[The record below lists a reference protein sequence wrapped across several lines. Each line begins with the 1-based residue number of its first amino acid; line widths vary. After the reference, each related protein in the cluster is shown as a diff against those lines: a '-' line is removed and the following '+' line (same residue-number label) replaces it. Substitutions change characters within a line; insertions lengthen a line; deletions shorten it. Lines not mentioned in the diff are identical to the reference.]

1 MSSGSA
7 RPSQEEVAGGLQ
19 QGRRQRFLPILLQR
33 DDDLEQEEDHGD
45 DRRHGYPNYRNRR
58 KPSSAEEALSRY
70 PQMGKFEASH
80 RTGIVVC
87 PDPRAAAAEQRLDE
101 KEESW
106 MTTLAAVAASG
117 TALALQAIPE
127 GERRQHRRRRRRR
140 RPPDVSSAATTAVQQ
155 LQAELSSRLDSL
167 SSWRRGRV
175 LSPRPAR
182 RRRRLT
188 PLFSPGQ
195 ASAAA
200 ALAARQH
207 LLQLRAR
214 LSGMTTAA
222 GRRTGAL
229 FSAAR
234 ESGDRGLRIT
244 GGCGDLL
251 RRLGSGLLVRSVQI
265 LKRGA
270 AGAAGGRLQRGDEEA
285 EEEGEWEGSRL
296 VRLTDMTVQNVVDV
310 VARDGWEHVATT
322 SGVVVHRQYIALSA
336 DGTPIEE
343 EDTAT
348 AAAAA
353 ARGSTAEH
361 SAIFGGTSSSNGSG
375 GGGSINA
382 PRFACVKA
390 TAIISVPPEVVYL
403 LFADN
408 SRVSEYN
415 EHCREV
421 KDLEVL
427 SQDSKITW
435 AASGRMGPF
444 KARDFC
450 TLVHFRTL
458 SDGTLAQVSRP
469 VEHPAAPRSS
479 RYVRSE
485 ILLAGNFMR
494 PVPGDPSRTEFL
506 MVTHVNPGGAAE
518 TRAGAMLVN
527 SLCASSPVTFIRRLE
542 VAAQKLMLELQ
553 QQQQQLQ
560 QPRASPPA
568 LPGDGGGGDDDSGDD
583 VNSDGGA
590 MVTDKGREGAREG
603 QGRAIDERENLGDGI
618 GSGSGRGGG
627 VGGAEIEDGG
637 GETAGW
643 PNFVV
648 ETSFGGALAPRQRQ
662 QQQKQQE
669 EQQEPEACS
678 HQPQPPERSPS

>member
-1 MSSGSA
+1 
-7 RPSQEEVAGGLQ
+7 
-19 QGRRQRFLPILLQR
+19 
-33 DDDLEQEEDHGD
+33 
-45 DRRHGYPNYRNRR
+45 
-58 KPSSAEEALSRY
+58 
-70 PQMGKFEASH
+70 MGKFEPWH
-80 RTGIVVC
+80 RTGIVASHHPC
-87 PDPRAAAAEQRLDE
+87 AAEERWDE
-101 KEESW
+101 MEESW
-106 MTTLAAVAASG
+106 VTALAALAASG
-117 TALALQAIPE
+117 TALALQAVPE
-127 GERRQHRRRRRRR
+127 GGRRQHRRQRQRR
-140 RPPDVSSAATTAVQQ
+140 RPPDVSSAAAAAVRR
-155 LQAELSSRLDSL
+155 LQAEISSRLDDL
-167 SSWRRGRV
+167 SAWST
-175 LSPRPAR
+175 R
-182 RRRRLT
+182 RRRRVSPPPAT
-188 PLFSPGQ
+188 RRRRRRSAPPFSPTQ

-207 LLQLRAR
+207 LGQLRGH
-214 LSGMTTAA
+214 LLGMTTAA
-222 GRRTGAL
+222 GRRTEAL
-229 FSAAR
+229 LSAACQ
-234 ESGDRGLRIT
+234 SGDRGLRIA
-244 GGCGDLL
+244 GGYGEML
-251 RRLGSGLLVRSVQI
+251 RRRGYGLLFRSVER
-265 LKRGA
+265 LRRGV
-270 AGAAGGRLQRGDEEA
+270 AGAGRQSQEA
-285 EEEGEWEGSRL
+285 EGAEEGEWEGSRL

-322 SGVVVHRQYIALSA
+322 SGVVVHRQYIALGP

-343 EDTAT
+343 DT
-348 AAAAA
+348 AAAAEA
-353 ARGSTAEH
+353 GGPTAEP
-361 SAIFGGTSSSNGSG
+361 SAVVGGRTSNGGSSG
-375 GGGSINA
+375 GGGRSGGNDNS

-390 TAIISVPPEVVYL
+390 TAVISVPPEVVYL

-527 SLCASSPVTFIRRLE
+527 SLCASSPVNFIRRLE

-553 QQQQQLQ
+553 EQQQQQKLQ
-560 QPRASPPA
+560 QHPRASSPA
-568 LPGDGGGGDDDSGDD
+568 LAAGDGDGGGGGGGDSDGGDD
-583 VNSDGGA
+583 VNTDIPTSSNDDKERDGGRGA
-590 MVTDKGREGAREG
+590 AEGG
-603 QGRAIDERENLGDGI
+603 AIDELEISEDKR
-618 GSGSGRGGG
+618 
-627 VGGAEIEDGG
+627 VGGTG
-637 GETAGW
+637 GEVEGQRGAAEAAAAS

-648 ETSFGGALAPRQRQ
+648 EASFGTALASWQLQQQQQQQQRQ
-662 QQQKQQE
+662 QQQHQGG
-669 EQQEPEACS
+669 CT
-678 HQPQPPERSPS
+678 HQPQPTALPPPQR